1 MAISGSLKDVS
12 VADVMQFIHLGRRT
26 GTLLLTRGAQRAMI
40 GFHGGRLVSAQ
51 APRTPKLGDLLISS
65 GLIDRST
72 LDDAV
77 RTQDLEPERRSLGQ
91 LLVASG
97 AIDAEGLR
105 RVIAQQI
112 EQAVSEVMVWDG
124 SFEFAIDDLRPI
136 DDIALY
142 PSDVLPDADLNTQMV
157 LLEAARIFDE
167 RNRGR
172 GEPPLDG
179 GTPFSPLQA
188 FQAIA
193 GPAGAG
199 LGAPPPGSPVPPH
212 SAPGGQ
218 PSILEIRRGLPHLAG
233 APPAPGFP
241 GGTAAIVASASGA
254 GQAAWASQAAQ
265 AGSRFDGDSTH
276 PSLGQVVAV
285 AAGSP
290 AAAAV
295 PAAAASAPATAA
307 IGAALLL
314 LEQPR
319 PEAAHRRW
327 EMPKHAAERLHLQ
340 IVSADAAFAH
350 ALGEALHHEV
360 AGIEVLRLD
369 QAGAVGPGEP
379 PPIVVV
385 DLRQGGVSLE
395 QAAALRRARPR
406 ASIIALVDA
415 AVSVAR
421 VYAAGVLTALPPD
434 VEAVAACVENLI
446 ESRDDLIRGA
456 SPARPAKPEAQSGV
470 ARLRRVFG
478 DLRSGLISATVALN
492 LMHIISE
499 SVERAVLF
507 LVKRE
512 QLMALGAFGADGRG
526 RPLAELTRGIK
537 LSTQS
542 DSVFG
547 RSLAAGEVQSVS
559 FEDAGLPE
567 PFRSLVGRSRT
578 GQVVVFPVLGAQR
591 VISVIYTDNGDRD
604 QPIEDIDILELATA
618 QVGMAFE
625 NELLRRQISQ
635 HRED

>member
-12 VADVMQFIHLGRRT
+12 VADVMQFVHLGRRT
-26 GTLLLTRGAQRAMI
+26 GTLLLTRGAQRAII

-65 GLIDRST
+65 GLLDRAH
-72 LDDAV
+72 LDQAV
-77 RTQDLEPERRSLGQ
+77 LTQSRERERRSLGQ
-91 LLVASG
+91 VLVGSG

-105 RVIAQQI
+105 QVIAQQI
-112 EQAVSEVMVWDG
+112 EQAVSEVMLWDAG
-124 SFEFAIDDLRPI
+124 TFEFAIDDLRPI

-172 GEPPLDG
+172 SESPHDASPS
-179 GTPFSPLQA
+179 FS
-188 FQAIA
+188 
-193 GPAGAG
+193 
-199 LGAPPPGSPVPPH
+199 V
-212 SAPGGQ
+212 
-218 PSILEIRRGLPHLAG
+218 LAG
-233 APPAPGFP
+233 E
-241 GGTAAIVASASGA
+241 AAAEEDYA
-254 GQAAWASQAAQ
+254 
-265 AGSRFDGDSTH
+265 DGDSTH
-276 PSLGQVVAV
+276 PALEPVLAM
-285 AAGSP
+285 
-290 AAAAV
+290 AAAAAAG
-295 PAAAASAPATAA
+295 AAAHPA
-307 IGAALLL
+307 GVML
-314 LEQPR
+314 LEPR
-319 PEAAHRRW
+319 PDAAHRRW

-340 IVSADAAFAH
+340 IVSPDAVFAEK
-350 ALGEALHHEV
+350 LGEALHHEV
-360 AGIEVLRLD
+360 AGIEGLRID
-369 QAGAVGPGEP
+369 QAGAAAPGEP

-385 DLRQGGVSLE
+385 DLRRGGVSLE
-395 QAAALRRARPR
+395 QAAVLRRARPR
-406 ASIIALVDA
+406 ASIIALVDPTTL
-415 AVSVAR
+415 VAK

-446 ESRDDLIRGA
+446 ESRDDLIRGSSGKMTPA
-456 SPARPAKPEAQSGV
+456 SAQSGV

-507 LVKRE
+507 LVKRD
-512 QLMALGAFGADGRG
+512 QLLALGAFGADTRG

-537 LSTQS
+537 LSTAHAETE
-542 DSVFG
+542 SVFS
-547 RSLAAGEVQSVS
+547 RSLAVGEVQSVS
-559 FEDAGLPE
+559 FEDAGLSE

-591 VISVIYTDNGDRD
+591 VISVIYTDNGERD

-635 HRED
+635 NREE

>member
-12 VADVMQFIHLGRRT
+12 VADVMQFIHLGHRT
-26 GTLLLTRGAQRAMI
+26 GTLLLMRGAQRAII

-51 APRTPKLGDLLISS
+51 APRTPKLGDLLITS
-65 GLIDRST
+65 GLLDRAH
-72 LDDAV
+72 LDQAV
-77 RTQDLEPERRSLGQ
+77 LTQSRERERRSLGQ
-91 LLVASG
+91 VLVGSG

-105 RVIAQQI
+105 QVIAQQI
-112 EQAVSEVMVWDG
+112 EQAVSEVMLWDAG
-124 SFEFAIDDLRPI
+124 TFEFAIDDLRPI

-172 GEPPLDG
+172 GESAREASGAFAVLPAKPSKPPTQSMPAIPAMPAVPAVPSARGDYPDG
-179 GTPFSPLQA
+179 DATHPALEPVLA
-188 FQAIA
+188 MAA
-193 GPAGAG
+193 AGAG
-199 LGAPPPGSPVPPH
+199 GH
-212 SAPGGQ
+212 
-218 PSILEIRRGLPHLAG
+218 
-233 APPAPGFP
+233 
-241 GGTAAIVASASGA
+241 
-254 GQAAWASQAAQ
+254 
-265 AGSRFDGDSTH
+265 
-276 PSLGQVVAV
+276 
-285 AAGSP
+285 AAG
-290 AAAAV
+290 V
-295 PAAAASAPATAA
+295 
-307 IGAALLL
+307 LM
-314 LEQPR
+314 LEPR
-319 PEAAHRRW
+319 PDAAHRRW

-340 IVSADAAFAH
+340 IVSPDAVFAER
-350 ALGEALHHEV
+350 LGEALHHEV
-360 AGIEVLRLD
+360 AGIEGLRID
-369 QAGAVGPGEP
+369 QAGAAAPGEP

-395 QAAALRRARPR
+395 QAAVLRRARPR
-406 ASIIALVDA
+406 ASIIALVDP
-415 AVSVAR
+415 STLVAK

-456 SPARPAKPEAQSGV
+456 SGRMTPASAQSGV

-507 LVKRE
+507 LVKRD
-512 QLMALGAFGADGRG
+512 QLLALGAFGADTRG

-537 LSTQS
+537 LSAQGE
-542 DSVFG
+542 SVFA
-547 RSLAAGEVQSVS
+547 RSLALGEVQSVS
-559 FEDAGLPE
+559 FEDAGLSE

-591 VISVIYTDNGDRD
+591 VISVIYTDNGERD

-635 HRED
+635 NREE

>member
-26 GTLLLTRGAQRAMI
+26 GTLLLMRGAQRAII

-65 GLIDRST
+65 GLLDRAH
-72 LDDAV
+72 LDQAV
-77 RTQDLEPERRSLGQ
+77 LTQSIERERRSLGQ
-91 LLVASG
+91 VLVGSG

-105 RVIAQQI
+105 QVIAQQI
-112 EQAVSEVMVWDG
+112 EQAVSEVMLWDAG
-124 SFEFAIDDLRPI
+124 TFEFAIDDLRPI

-172 GEPPLDG
+172 GESPRDTTGSFAVLPPRPP
-179 GTPFSPLQA
+179 TQPMPSM
-188 FQAIA
+188 
-193 GPAGAG
+193 PAAMGDYA
-199 LGAPPPGSPVPPH
+199 
-212 SAPGGQ
+212 
-218 PSILEIRRGLPHLAG
+218 
-233 APPAPGFP
+233 
-241 GGTAAIVASASGA
+241 
-254 GQAAWASQAAQ
+254 
-265 AGSRFDGDSTH
+265 DGDSTH
-276 PSLGQVVAV
+276 PALEPVLAMA
-285 AAGSP
+285 AAGD
-290 AAAAV
+290 
-295 PAAAASAPATAA
+295 
-307 IGAALLL
+307 GAGGLSALLL
-314 LEQPR
+314 EPR
-319 PEAAHRRW
+319 PDAAHHRW

-340 IVSADAAFAH
+340 IVSPDAVFAER
-350 ALGEALHHEV
+350 LGEALHHEV
-360 AGIEVLRLD
+360 AGIEGLRID
-369 QAGAVGPGEP
+369 QAGAAAPGEP

-385 DLRQGGVSLE
+385 DLRQGGVSLD

-406 ASIIALVDA
+406 ASIIALVDP
-415 AVSVAR
+415 STLVAK

-456 SPARPAKPEAQSGV
+456 SARMTPASAQSGV

-507 LVKRE
+507 LVKRD
-512 QLMALGAFGADGRG
+512 QLLALGAFGADTRG

-537 LSTQS
+537 LSTAHAETE
-542 DSVFG
+542 SVFA
-547 RSLAAGEVQSVS
+547 RSVALGEVQSVS
-559 FEDAGLPE
+559 FEDAGLTE

-591 VISVIYTDNGDRD
+591 VISVIYTDNGERD

-635 HRED
+635 NREE